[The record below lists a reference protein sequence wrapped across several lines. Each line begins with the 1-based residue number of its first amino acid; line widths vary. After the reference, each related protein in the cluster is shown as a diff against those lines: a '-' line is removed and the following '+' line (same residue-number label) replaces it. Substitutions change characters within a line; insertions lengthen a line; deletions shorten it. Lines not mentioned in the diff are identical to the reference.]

1 MIKEMKQVSMAEAK
15 KILGSLGDSEKKKQV
30 ETFIKKFSKIKLDD
44 AESLRKDLEALNL
57 IKLKPEN
64 IVKIIE
70 TLPEDAQD
78 LNRVFVDISLDEDET
93 NRILETIKKYQ

>member
-1 MIKEMKQVSMAEAK
+1 MKQISLPEAK

-57 IKLKPEN
+57 IKLKPES

-78 LNRVFVDISLDEDET
+78 LNKVFVDVSLDEDET
-93 NRILETIKKYQ
+93 NKILETIKKYG